1 MNGVFVYDE
10 RRPRERE
17 VFERLLGLCDHDT
30 AGSFL
35 RDPVWKGRSRTVT
48 HAGMK
53 TSRDSRPVERKP
65 PNSWCEHPSATVA
78 RAGQGRPQ
86 LLCNLAFR

>member
-1 MNGVFVYDE
+1 
-10 RRPRERE
+10 
-17 VFERLLGLCDHDT
+17 
-30 AGSFL
+30 
-35 RDPVWKGRSRTVT
+35 
-48 HAGMK
+48 MK

-65 PNSWCEHPSATVA
+65 PNSWCEHQSATVA